1 MAYMAVLG
9 RLLYAVQ
16 MYVATSVGVK
26 WWCLAFPPRWDQ
38 NSGVSRPSASFAGS
52 LWMGRGEERG
62 RPENEGEEV
71 EGRIMGG
78 GLQEEE
84 GRRE

>member
-1 MAYMAVLG
+1 
-9 RLLYAVQ
+9 
-16 MYVATSVGVK
+16 
-26 WWCLAFPPRWDQ
+26 
-38 NSGVSRPSASFAGS
+38 
-52 LWMGRGEERG
+52 MGRGEERG